1 MAQILHVYTDLMCAA
16 CFQMEGKQGA
26 AICFQMCIRDSPMGV
41 SLTSDGKV
49 NFAAA
54 LHTKEEC
61 GVLLYLHT
69 AGKPLHLPFTDKNR
83 VGNIYCMQL
92 EGLADVQFQYNFYA
106 GEDIITDPYAG
117 VIYGNERWGRQ
128 AEPRLRGGMC
138 RHCYDWENDAPLMT
152 PLSDTVLYLI
162 HPRGFTCHSSS
173 GVQHRGCL
181 LYTSRCV

>member
-1 MAQILHVYTDLMCAA
+1 MTPRHNFKILPGTPY
-16 CFQMEGKQGA
+16 
-26 AICFQMCIRDSPMGV
+26 PMGV

-128 AEPRLRGGMC
+128 AEPRLRGGM
-138 RHCYDWENDAPLMT
+138 T
-152 PLSDTVLYLI
+152 
-162 HPRGFTCHSSS
+162 
-173 GVQHRGCL
+173 L
-181 LYTSRCV
+181 L

>member
-1 MAQILHVYTDLMCAA
+1 MTPRHNFKILPGTPY
-16 CFQMEGKQGA
+16 
-26 AICFQMCIRDSPMGV
+26 PMGV

-173 GVQHRGCL
+173 GVQHRGPML
-181 LYTSRCV
+181 ELRKSFRI

>member
-1 MAQILHVYTDLMCAA
+1 
-16 CFQMEGKQGA
+16 
-26 AICFQMCIRDSPMGV
+26 MGV

-92 EGLADVQFQYNFYA
+92 EGMYNSS
-106 GEDIITDPYAG
+106 IISMP
-117 VIYGNERWGRQ
+117 ER
-128 AEPRLRGGMC
+128 
-138 RHCYDWENDAPLMT
+138 
-152 PLSDTVLYLI
+152 I
-162 HPRGFTCHSSS
+162 
-173 GVQHRGCL
+173 L
-181 LYTSRCV
+181 LQIPMPG